1 MNLRFLVDTF
11 RKLLKF
17 PKRHIKAILMLIPF
31 VFISLNI
38 NAQRLD
44 SILTLTDFLKLVE
57 QNHPMAKRGALLNRM
72 ADAEILSA
80 KGGFDPKAYGDYE
93 EKFFKKQKYYGYG
106 EYGVKVPTPFY
117 GLEVKAAYNTTEGN
131 YINPADKL
139 PKVGQ
144 AVLGVSLPV
153 LQGFRIDER
162 RANRDKSQQAQGL
175 NQAER
180 DALLNDLA
188 LDATAVY
195 WKWVFAYQQRV
206 IFQQALSIAEQ
217 RFEGIKKAFDL
228 GDRMA
233 MDTLESWTQVQDRQM
248 QYNEVQMD
256 FREATLKL
264 NNFLWGGSPNG
275 TISFEDFKP
284 QIFKK
289 IDPLSITPIGTEQKQ
304 FLLQNIAQTH
314 PSLRGY
320 DFKLAQLNIDKQ
332 LKREKL
338 KPKLNLN
345 YNFLGNGFAFNN
357 VFTDNYK
364 WGIQFSTSTL
374 FRTERGD
381 VQMADLKIENT
392 RLFQEQKQRELE
404 NKLQLAFRDVENIQA
419 QIQIQNQSVT
429 NFGQL
434 LSLENTRFQLGE
446 SSFFLINSRETKF
459 LEAQIKQAKL
469 VTELNI
475 ARATTTWATGFL
487 GF

>member
-1 MNLRFLVDTF
+1 MVRIFIIF
-11 RKLLKF
+11 
-17 PKRHIKAILMLIPF
+17 ILF
-31 VFISLNI
+31 NFNSLNVK
-38 NAQRLD
+38 AQQQD
-44 SILTLTDFLKLVE
+44 SVLTLTHFLKLVE
-57 QNHPMAKRGALLNRM
+57 QNHPTAKRGAILNRM
-72 ADAEILSA
+72 AEAEILSS

-93 EKFFKKQKYYGYG
+93 QKFFKNQKYFGYG
-106 EYGVKVPTPFY
+106 EYGVKVPTSFY

-131 YINPADKL
+131 FINPADKL
-139 PKVGQ
+139 PQVGQ
-144 AVLGVSLPV
+144 AVLGVSFPV
-153 LQGFRIDER
+153 LQGFKIDER
-162 RANRDKSQQAQGL
+162 RGNRDKAKQSQGL

-180 DALLNDLA
+180 TALLNDLA
-188 LDATAVY
+188 LEATSVY
-195 WKWVFAYQQRV
+195 WKWVFAYQQKM

-217 RFEGIKKAFDL
+217 RFIGIKSSFNL
-228 GDRMA
+228 GDKMA
-233 MDTLESWTQVQDRQM
+233 MDTLESWTQVQDRQL
-248 QYNEVQMD
+248 QYNEVQQD

-264 NNFLWGGSPNG
+264 NNFLWGETANPQI
-275 TISFEDFKP
+275 TFEDLKP
-284 QIFKK
+284 QNFEK
-289 IDPLSITPIGTEQKQ
+289 IDPLSITPISTEQKQ
-304 FLLQNIAQTH
+304 FLFQNIAQTH
-314 PSLRGY
+314 PLLRGY
-320 DFKLAQLNIDKQ
+320 NFKLAQLEIDKQ

-381 VQMADLKIENT
+381 VQMAELKIENT

-429 NFGQL
+429 NFEKL